1 MQLMTSS
8 WHKCSFTILK
18 TLGALKI
25 MQNQLC
31 LYNING
37 IVKPE
42 RQHICLQHGL
52 LNTFKLT
59 VDTYLLRKK
68 KKIFFSLKMLLL
80 IDNAPG
86 CPRAL
91 MEMDKIHVVL
101 LLTNTTSILQPMD
114 GSRNNFNFEVLLLN
128 KYVF

>member
-42 RQHICLQHGL
+42 RQHIWLQHGL
-52 LNTFKLT
+52 LNIFRLT

-86 CPRAL
+86 YPRAL

-101 LLTNTTSILQPMD
+101 LLANTTSILQPMD

-128 KYVF
+128 KYIF